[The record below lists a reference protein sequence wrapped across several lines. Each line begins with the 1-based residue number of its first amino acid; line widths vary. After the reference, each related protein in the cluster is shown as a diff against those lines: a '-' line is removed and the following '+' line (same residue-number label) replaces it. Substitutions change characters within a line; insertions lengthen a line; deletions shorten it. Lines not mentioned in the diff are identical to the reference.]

1 MYYLREIVPLHN
13 RYTYV
18 INAIG
23 IKQCA
28 KLYFVMELEPMEI
41 PQKKIGDILKQF
53 AQENNK
59 IDTRPF
65 HNKKSNNR

>member
-1 MYYLREIVPLHN
+1 
-13 RYTYV
+13 
-18 INAIG
+18 
-23 IKQCA
+23 
-28 KLYFVMELEPMEI
+28 MELEPMEI

-59 IDTRPF
+59 IDTVPF